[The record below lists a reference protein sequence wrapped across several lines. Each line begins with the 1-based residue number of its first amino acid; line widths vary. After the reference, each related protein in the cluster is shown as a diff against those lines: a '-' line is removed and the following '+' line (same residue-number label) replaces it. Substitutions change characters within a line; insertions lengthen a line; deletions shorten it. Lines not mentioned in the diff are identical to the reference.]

1 MQVILL
7 NRVAKLGNLG
17 DQVDVKP
24 GYARN
29 FLIPTGRAVVATK
42 TNIDYFE
49 MQRVEIEAKT
59 ADAISLANTRAES
72 IRSLGTVEIRSK
84 SGSEGKL
91 FGSVGAR
98 SIADAI
104 TKAGIE
110 IIKSEVR
117 LPNGVIRNT
126 GSHEVRLQL
135 HSEVLVVFTVNIVAE

>member
-7 NRVAKLGNLG
+7 DRVINLGNLG
-17 DQVDVKP
+17 DQVDVKS

-29 FLIPTGRAVVATK
+29 FLIPTGKAVVATK
-42 TNIDYFE
+42 ANIDYFE
-49 MQRVEIEAKT
+49 TQRAEIEAKT
-59 ADAISLANTRAES
+59 VDAISLANTRAES

-84 SGSEGKL
+84 SGREGKL

-110 IIKSEVR
+110 VEKSEIR
-117 LPNGVIRNT
+117 LPNGVIRNI

-135 HSEVLVVFTVNIVAE
+135 HSEVLVDFTVNIVAD